1 MWACL
6 AVRSFKGIC
15 RKDARQAP
23 GFRRSSVRQVP
34 CSVWEIVPVPQRH
47 VEPGPR
53 CVLTRAHSPIV
64 YHSPRVLVARVVVA
78 ITSSAAT
85 AVAVGQHFAIS
96 RNFFHG
102 APPGSD
108 SHTIFICSSDCIVW
122 CSSEDDGWGYL
133 LPYPSSVLPEV
144 SPEDGGASLLPNSS
158 WPTPTYLPEASVG
171 PPMFSTGFETT
182 VSMEEAVVAME
193 VRHTYPVVTLS
204 THPSFR
210 GSVLQLSP

>member
-1 MWACL
+1 MAL
-6 AVRSFKGIC
+6 HR
-15 RKDARQAP
+15 D
-23 GFRRSSVRQVP
+23 
-34 CSVWEIVPVPQRH
+34 
-47 VEPGPR
+47 
-53 CVLTRAHSPIV
+53 LTATPF
-64 YHSPRVLVARVVVA
+64 
-78 ITSSAAT
+78 SSAPLT
-85 AVAVGQHFAIS
+85 A
-96 RNFFHG
+96 
-102 APPGSD
+102 
-108 SHTIFICSSDCIVW
+108 SSGVL
-122 CSSEDDGWGYL
+122 SEDDGWGYL

-193 VRHTYPVVTLS
+193 VRHIYPVVTLS